1 MNNRAKHS
9 LQVAEKQGILAE
21 MRRGAHYTQPDCRPK
36 TPCEKR
42 AEAIQK
48 EAECLARNQS
58 QLNTK
63 RLGLDY
69 DQQRVAKTDRAL
81 LQLQQR
87 MKRKCELMEDL
98 DKLRVSTQEK
108 SQLDGVKDHIMRQM
122 LFDISVQSR
131 EREWE
136 QEQMDLDRKV
146 NELQRGGSPLKG
158 GETLP
163 KDGETLPRGG
173 ETLPKGGGSS
183 SECQQ
188 LSYDDLAND
197 LKKETEKQLDEAIN
211 NILRKKGLI
220 LIAQTEKELALAVKQ
235 SGNEFCGALCIG
247 FDSES
252 QGFASALARIFY
264 RVRKLLLAKYRTL
277 LR

>member
-1 MNNRAKHS
+1 
-9 LQVAEKQGILAE
+9 
-21 MRRGAHYTQPDCRPK
+21 
-36 TPCEKR
+36 
-42 AEAIQK
+42 
-48 EAECLARNQS
+48 
-58 QLNTK
+58 
-63 RLGLDY
+63 
-69 DQQRVAKTDRAL
+69 
-81 LQLQQR
+81 

-98 DKLRVSTQEK
+98 DKLHGGTPKKSH
-108 SQLDGVKDHIMRQM
+108 SQLDEIKDHIMRQM

-264 RVRKLLLAKYRTL
+264 RVGFINFSSHYKDYENPLRIDVNDASCIFSVTTPHDILMHDDLLSYELPLDVKDKKTVTVYKKMSEKVHVYACTFIGKWRHSRWTAGQS
-277 LR
+277 